1 MLNGDLPVK
10 VVCLL
15 PLFALFVLLDFQ
27 NDQIIKTIS
36 ILKSKAYEQNWINTN
51 YQYKYKHKLAKASV
65 LSL

>member
-36 ILKSKAYEQNWINTN
+36 ILKSKAYEQN
-51 YQYKYKHKLAKASV
+51 
-65 LSL
+65 